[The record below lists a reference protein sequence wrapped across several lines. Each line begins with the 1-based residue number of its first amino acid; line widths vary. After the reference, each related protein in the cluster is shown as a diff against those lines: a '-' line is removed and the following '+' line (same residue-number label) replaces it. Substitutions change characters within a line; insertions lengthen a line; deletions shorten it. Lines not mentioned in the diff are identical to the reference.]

1 MSATSRP
8 TPDDESGRGHSEDY
22 FGGYRDFWWNADF
35 VALMARRLG
44 LPHCRRILDAGCGM
58 GHWTRVLVPHLTTG
72 TAVTGVDTDAKWA
85 SGQSNVALQDLP
97 HGITLAFE
105 RGDVCALPFAD
116 ACFDCVTC
124 QTLLIHVPDPRLA
137 LAEMLRVL
145 APGGLLLCVEPDNFG
160 IWSAAGSVGDDEP
173 VEHRVEAFRF
183 ALVCERGRVALGRGN
198 ASIGGRLPRLFA
210 ALGVQHIA
218 VHLSDKAV
226 PLYPPYDSDE
236 QRATV
241 RDIEAWYRGGA
252 DFSRDEALELFTA
265 GGGDAGAF
273 EVHWQREL
281 GRRARTLGQ
290 LRTRRF
296 DCAGGVLMYLVSGR
310 KG

>member
-1 MSATSRP
+1 MARRP
-8 TPDDESGRGHSEDY
+8 TPDDASARGHSEDY
-22 FGGYRDFWWNADF
+22 FGDYRDFWWNADF
-35 VALMARRLG
+35 IGLMARRLG
-44 LPHCRRILDAGCGM
+44 LSRCRRVLDAGCGM
-58 GHWTRVLVPHLTTG
+58 GHWTRVLLPHLATG
-72 TAVTGVDTDAKWA
+72 TTITGVDTDAKWA
-85 SGQSNVALQDLP
+85 SGQSNVARKDTP
-97 HGITLAFE
+97 RGITLALE

-116 ACFDCVTC
+116 ASFDCVTC

-145 APGGLLLCVEPDNFG
+145 APGGVLLCVEPDNFG
-160 IWSAAGSVGDDEP
+160 IWSAASSVADDEP

-183 ALVCERGRVALGRGN
+183 ALVRERGRVALGRGN
-198 ASIGGRLPRLFA
+198 PSIGGRLPRLFA
-210 ALGVQHIA
+210 ALGVQQIA

-241 RDIEAWYRGGA
+241 RDIQAWYRGAA
-252 DFSRDEALELFTA
+252 DFSREEALELFTS
-265 GGGDAGAF
+265 GGGDAAAF
-273 EVHWQREL
+273 DVHWRREL
-281 GRRARTLGQ
+281 ARRERTLEQ